1 MKKFFIL
8 VLTALFVMPCMLC
21 AEEVEIQLFEV
32 IGMGTIPGDDPLD
45 NPDQYPDEPPSPT
58 SFRATID
65 GSVLNVSIE
74 DISIPSARMRVTR
87 QSTQTMVVNRLF
99 SSAAI
104 EQMPATD
111 SYLLEIETEGGALI
125 GYFNVQ

>member
-8 VLTALFVMPCMLC
+8 VLTALFVMPCMLR

-32 IGMGTIPGDDPLD
+32 IGIGVIPGDNPLD
-45 NPDQYPDEPPSPT
+45 DSNQTPTNPPSPT

-74 DISIPSARMRVTR
+74 DISIPSARLRVTR

-99 SSAAI
+99 SSAAV

>member
-1 MKKFFIL
+1 
-8 VLTALFVMPCMLC
+8 
-21 AEEVEIQLFEV
+21 
-32 IGMGTIPGDDPLD
+32 MGTIPGDDPLD